1 MSRTIIPSY
10 DPKDRLE
17 RLGPMAVRDAELL
30 GVVIG
35 KPDRAEVILS
45 DYPKESL
52 VDMTLEQLVRIEGLS
67 KAKARTLIA
76 SFELARRGLHRDLG
90 VTPRHQRTRG

>member
-1 MSRTIIPSY
+1 MPRAIIPSY

-35 KPDRAEVILS
+35 KPDH
-45 DYPKESL
+45 
-52 VDMTLEQLVRIEGLS
+52 
-67 KAKARTLIA
+67 AR
-76 SFELARRGLHRDLG
+76 
-90 VTPRHQRTRG
+90 